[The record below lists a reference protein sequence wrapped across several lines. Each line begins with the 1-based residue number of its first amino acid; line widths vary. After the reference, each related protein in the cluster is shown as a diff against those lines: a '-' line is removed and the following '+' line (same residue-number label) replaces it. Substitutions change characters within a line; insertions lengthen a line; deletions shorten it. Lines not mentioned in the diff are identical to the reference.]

1 MYWTSPAPNDQFSQE
16 VSIGLMRRFWGRRP
30 RDSARIS
37 AMVMRM
43 VMGVAVGAVMA
54 LRTTLGLPAAERI
67 AEAAL
72 EWEGGAM
79 LAYAKEMARSGAG

>member
-1 MYWTSPAPNDQFSQE
+1 MT
-16 VSIGLMRRFWGRRP
+16 M
-30 RDSARIS
+30 IS
-37 AMVMRM
+37 TMAMTMMAAMVMRM

-54 LRTTLGLPAAERI
+54 LMTTLGLPAAERI

-72 EWEGGAM
+72 EWERGAM